1 MQIRMTVHCDDIIW
15 HARGQNRNITSAAR
29 FRQEIGNSTSYAT
42 FPALEIDNATGLRSQ
57 A

>member
-1 MQIRMTVHCDDIIW
+1 VDKTEIL
-15 HARGQNRNITSAAR
+15 TSAAR

-42 FPALEIDNATGLRSQ
+42 FLALEIDNATGLRSQ